1 MKATLTFKTHALA
14 EAFAVAW
21 SRETLT
27 GHTVSSVQEH
37 CSDPE
42 TSWSS
47 CKFAEGKLRTKTCGP
62 WFDGYEEN

>member
-1 MKATLTFKTHALA
+1 MSYKIVRMFQDADRPNQNLPGKRNLTL
-14 EAFAVAW
+14 
-21 SRETLT
+21 
-27 GHTVSSVQEH
+27 VQAKEH